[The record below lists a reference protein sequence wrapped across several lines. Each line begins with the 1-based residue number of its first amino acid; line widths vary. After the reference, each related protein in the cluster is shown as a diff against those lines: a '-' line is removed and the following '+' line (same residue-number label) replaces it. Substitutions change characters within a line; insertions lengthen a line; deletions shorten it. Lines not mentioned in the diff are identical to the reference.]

1 VGRILEAHPLDVT
14 VEPMLDTG
22 LTPTTALENH
32 ETMAARPATR
42 AARAR
47 DRSGEAPTRTPVR
60 DLTRGAASFRIDWD
74 VRPAYDFV
82 FSLSGEAGETDD
94 LPAEDRA
101 WLKTAKNALPA
112 SVRDGDKQIFDAE
125 FCVSA
130 AVLLVD
136 RPEVRTARAFVDALA
151 EATPSEVIRGVFEYS
166 NREPDVADLIDR
178 AIAGDAEALTAL
190 DETLPEHH
198 REGRLE
204 MIRQPERTVSAMVNV
219 LAAWS
224 DLFTPIEP
232 RIAEI
237 LERDYE
243 SRTADRATLAPAELI
258 ERTTGGIRWLPEAG
272 VRRLIL
278 APSYFSRPYNFVMS
292 AGDWRLFGYPVSDDA
307 LEATDPLAAPSAVV
321 RLHRALGD
329 STRLKI
335 LKLLAGRDLYLT
347 EIAQQLELSKP
358 TIKHH
363 LALLRAAG
371 LVTITESG
379 SVVYYT
385 LRRNR
390 LDDASTDIKRFL
402 LS

>member
-1 VGRILEAHPLDVT
+1 
-14 VEPMLDTG
+14 
-22 LTPTTALENH
+22 
-32 ETMAARPATR
+32 MAARPATR
-42 AARAR
+42 AVR
-47 DRSGEAPTRTPVR
+47 DRSGEAPVRTPVR
-60 DLTRGAASFRIDWD
+60 DLTRGATSFRIDWD

-82 FSLSGEAGETDD
+82 FSLSAEAGETDD
-94 LPAEDRA
+94 LPAEDRI
-101 WLKTAKNALPA
+101 WLKTARETLAAGVTDADRQL
-112 SVRDGDKQIFDAE
+112 FDSDI
-125 FCVSA
+125 CISA

-136 RPEVRTARAFVDALA
+136 RPQVRTAREFIDALA
-151 EATPSEVIRGVFEYS
+151 EATPGEVIRGVFEYS
-166 NREPDVADLIDR
+166 SREPDVANLIDR
-178 AIAGDAEALTAL
+178 AIDGDEAALAAL
-190 DETLPEHH
+190 DETLPDHH
-198 REGRLE
+198 RQGRLE
-204 MIRQPERTVSAMVNV
+204 MIRQPEQTVSAMVNV
-219 LAAWS
+219 LAGWAE
-224 DLFTPIEP
+224 LFTPIEP
-232 RIAEI
+232 RVAEI

-243 SRTADRATLAPAELI
+243 ARAADRATLPPANLI

-307 LEATDPLAAPSAVV
+307 LEAIDPLAAPSAVV

-335 LKLLAGRDLYLT
+335 LKLLAGHDLYLT
-347 EIAQQLELSKP
+347 EIAQQLDLSKP

-402 LS
+402 IG